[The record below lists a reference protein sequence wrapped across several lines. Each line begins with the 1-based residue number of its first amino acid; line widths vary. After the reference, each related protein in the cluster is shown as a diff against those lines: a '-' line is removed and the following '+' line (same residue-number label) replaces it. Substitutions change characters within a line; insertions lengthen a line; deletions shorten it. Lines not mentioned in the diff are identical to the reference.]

1 MDMKASFIL
10 KHKAV
15 FLQLQKKFKEM
26 SIRIYTKKKKKE
38 KKNKNCMETHH
49 LRNSSKLAQEQES
62 TYKRLMIFSSL
73 VQIKT

>member
-26 SIRIYTKKKKKE
+26 SIRIYTKKKKK
-38 KKNKNCMETHH
+38 KRKTKIAW
-49 LRNSSKLAQEQES
+49 RNTTLG
-62 TYKRLMIFSSL
+62 I
-73 VQIKT
+73 VQN

>member
-26 SIRIYTKKKKKE
+26 NVRIYTKKKKN

-49 LRNSSKLAQEQES
+49 LRNNSKLAQEQES